1 MRGRVAVVGAAAYVP
16 AGRMGAGEIAAASGL
31 PEWVVREKLGI
42 VEKVRPAEHEQPE
55 AMGAWAAQEAL
66 ARAGVDAA
74 EVDVVISITEEY
86 KEYPVWTAGIKL
98 AYDVGATRAYAY
110 DLGQKCGTSVLALKQ
125 AKDLLMADPEV
136 NTVLVAGGYRNG
148 DLIDFADPN
157 VRFMYN
163 LAAGGAA
170 AVVQHAARGR
180 GHELLGSHIV
190 TDGSFSLDVM
200 VPVGGT
206 AAPLTPERVGDY
218 RLQVSDPVGMKERL
232 EPKSLANFEQ
242 VVRRAVEKSGASLH
256 DIGYVAMLHVKR
268 SAHAALLER
277 LGVSPER
284 SIYLEHV
291 GHLGQVDQI
300 LSLRLA
306 EERGL
311 LAPGDL
317 VVLVAAG
324 VGYVWSAIC
333 LRWGEPPAAHPFAGD
348 GLRGRRPNEHS
359 RDDADQAP
367 GAGPAPLGAVRGS
380 GGGSAR

>member
-1 MRGRVAVVGAAAYVP
+1 MRGPVAITGLAAYVP
-16 AGRMGAGEIAAASGL
+16 AGRISSAEIAAASGL
-31 PEWVVREKLGI
+31 PEWVVRDKLGI
-42 VEKVRPAEHEQPE
+42 LEKVRPAPDEQPA

-86 KEYPVWTAGIKL
+86 KEYPVWTAGIKI
-98 AYDVGATRAYAY
+98 AYDIGARRAYAY
-110 DLGQKCGTSVLALKQ
+110 DIGQKCGTSVLGLKQ
-125 AKDLLMADPEV
+125 ARDLLLADPEV

-148 DLIDFADPN
+148 DLIDFTDPN

-170 AVVQHAARGR
+170 AVVQHRPHGS
-180 GHELLGSHIV
+180 GHELLGSHIL

-206 AAPLTPERVGDY
+206 VAPLTPERVPDY
-218 RLQVSDPVGMKERL
+218 RLQVADPAGMKERL
-232 EPKSLANFEQ
+232 EPTSLDNFVE
-242 VVRRAVEKSGASLH
+242 VVRRAVAKSGATL
-256 DIGYVAMLHVKR
+256 DEVAYVAMLHVKR
-268 SAHAALLER
+268 SAHRTLLER
-277 LGVSPER
+277 LGVPEER

-291 GHLGQVDQI
+291 GHLGQMDQI

-324 VGYVWSAIC
+324 VGYVWNAIC
-333 LRWGEPPAAHPFAGD
+333 LRWGTTGAGRPFAGD
-348 GLRGRRPNEHS
+348 GLRGVRPG
-359 RDDADQAP
+359 P
-367 GAGPAPLGAVRGS
+367 LPAGGERPSVTEAEP
-380 GGGSAR
+380 